1 MDNNNSNNPDADSK
15 APPKI
20 TGDQIPSPAAG
31 ESNSPPAENINDA
44 RQTRTAFTEL
54 SQVDADLALA
64 RTLQEQERAYMMIRM
79 NGDGSDYGSWET
91 GSYVAED
98 DDFEDHSENESDGSD
113 ASDEHEHDSDDS
125 HDEED
130 ELDVH
135 SHDDEDDDI
144 EDDGGESDIELN
156 PADFPNDEAYAR
168 ALQDA
173 EERELAMRLLAL
185 SGINEMVAGYSEEL
199 DDRGGDSQDAWEE
212 VDPDNLSYEELLALG
227 DVVGTE
233 SRGLSADTIASLPSM
248 SFKMESNQDGNMES
262 CVICRLDYEE
272 GDTLTLLSCK
282 HSYHPECIDNW
293 LRINKVCP
301 VCSAEV
307 SSSGNS

>member
-54 SQVDADLALA
+54 SQ
-64 RTLQEQERAYMMIRM
+64 ERAYMMIRM

-91 GSYVAED
+91 GSY
-98 DDFEDHSENESDGSD
+98 S
-113 ASDEHEHDSDDS
+113 
-125 HDEED
+125 
-130 ELDVH
+130 
-135 SHDDEDDDI
+135 
-144 EDDGGESDIELN
+144 
-156 PADFPNDEAYAR
+156 
-168 ALQDA
+168 
-173 EERELAMRLLAL
+173 LAL
-185 SGINEMVAGYSEEL
+185 IVVAGYSEEL

-293 LRINKVCP
+293 SARFVALRSP
-301 VCSAEV
+301 RQETV
-307 SSSGNS
+307 SSDIIGVLIVKQFSREADDDLHLQVSKLYGITWWADNKSGSLGLVSMLLCFLLA

>member
-1 MDNNNSNNPDADSK
+1 
-15 APPKI
+15 
-20 TGDQIPSPAAG
+20 
-31 ESNSPPAENINDA
+31 
-44 RQTRTAFTEL
+44 
-54 SQVDADLALA
+54 
-64 RTLQEQERAYMMIRM
+64 MMIRM

-185 SGINEMVAGYSEEL
+185 SGINES
-199 DDRGGDSQDAWEE
+199 
-212 VDPDNLSYEELLALG
+212 
-227 DVVGTE
+227 
-233 SRGLSADTIASLPSM
+233 
-248 SFKMESNQDGNMES
+248 
-262 CVICRLDYEE
+262 
-272 GDTLTLLSCK
+272 
-282 HSYHPECIDNW
+282 
-293 LRINKVCP
+293 
-301 VCSAEV
+301 
-307 SSSGNS
+307 